1 MFFFPGPVFGLISTW
16 LTPLWLL
23 SVGVALGM
31 AVLGVAYGL
40 VFVVSRRA
48 AEVIYSTVR
57 EGVLL
62 PIFDLGAAMA
72 AFAVLGIFLV
82 PGIPYR
88 NLLAAV
94 QRIGA
99 VGPTQI
105 EFTVPPASHDVALP
119 LNVSLSELQYFRIES
134 DQPASVTTNVMS
146 TLGQALGV
154 RMVPGSPAE
163 WSRPI
168 VSEKEKIKLPSG
180 ETTRWTASNPGGA
193 PAKLKILAIT
203 DIEYPEVRIVP
214 LTAIS
219 VMGLFSFYLAV
230 RALFPKIAAV
240 AQTTARESM
249 AQPLFFVVLA
259 LGGFA
264 LVSFIFIPYNTF
276 GEDVKVLKDSGLTM
290 IMVLSMIVAVWS
302 ASVSVS
308 EEVEGR
314 TALTVLSKPVK
325 RRQFI
330 LGKFL
335 GVLGPVVV
343 LFAVLGLVFLLTVSY
358 KVVYDARE
366 TARQE
371 PAWQLC
377 NLEMVRII
385 PGMVLAFLETVVLAA
400 ISVAISTRVSTLANL
415 MICASIYVL
424 GHLVPMLV
432 NSSVGKFEIVRFVG
446 QFIATIL
453 PVMDH
458 FNIQAAVA
466 AGATVPVAYLG
477 LALVYCLVY
486 SAIAMLLGLALFEDR
501 DLA

>member
-219 VMGLFSFYLAV
+219 VMWLFSFYLAV